1 MVRHQRSFPR
11 ASRITAGKSKIGEAI
26 EKASGMYSARCR
38 KKLVLWAR
46 KISGANPARLNNANS
61 STHIRGLRY
70 HLRAGSM
77 LFAYFFSRTANFD
90 QMLQDGIIAVPLDK
104 IRATHKS
111 PVFGCATEVM
121 PQVEVFE
128 LNGLVERS
136 RGQEAVMAHP
146 VHHSLPGEDLFVGGL
161 NDGLG
166 FLVNPFDQW
175 WRVTLHTNVLH
186 VCLRPNRIRTG
197 LGYLGKEKIGESFGR
212 IVGNATSV

>member
-1 MVRHQRSFPR
+1 
-11 ASRITAGKSKIGEAI
+11 
-26 EKASGMYSARCR
+26 
-38 KKLVLWAR
+38 
-46 KISGANPARLNNANS
+46 
-61 STHIRGLRY
+61 
-70 HLRAGSM
+70 M

-128 LNGLVERS
+128 LNGLIERS
-136 RGQEAVMAHP
+136 SGQEAVMAQP

-166 FLVNPFDQW
+166 LLVNPFNQW
-175 WRVTLHTNVLH
+175 WGVTLHTNVLH
-186 VCLRPNRIRTG
+186 VSLRPDRIRTG

-212 IVGNATSV
+212 IVGNATTVEAAHVTSRAGWHEHITGAQLIRRRGKIQQLPLGGEHQTMLRFRVDFHL